1 MRVNRFSFEG
11 LRSQPRNIGV
21 TTFSQISDLKG
32 HFDGWMIF
40 ILFGVMLE
48 AGFYD
53 FLTPYVSER
62 TLWIFRLTP
71 FNLYPSALFFSP
83 FTVVLALLAG
93 LSYHRIG
100 ISSRGAL
107 WFMWMVVCMVATIVG
122 FLNDTPSLSAD
133 VRNYLVRPVVA
144 PAIFILAVQ
153 SNLSLVLDRFVSFS
167 TALSVVLLMR
177 RVALVLGSNAPS
189 VSFGGWLTYVLLLSM
204 AITLMRILSQEDNS
218 TKSKLKLAII
228 SSGVIQEFWKPTMFG
243 LFTLFVIAFL
253 ASMIQRS
260 RSTLALNGSSSLK
273 QLVGLLVL
281 IGLLAAPLLIGDLDY
296 YVGRFRYT
304 YLKEGFA
311 IQDLSGNR
319 LQIWAQ
325 AIDLWRNKP
334 ILGTGL
340 GELLQG
346 YILHAG
352 NGQYIFYDQIYVHNI
367 ALQIGRAH
375 V

>member
-1 MRVNRFSFEG
+1 
-11 LRSQPRNIGV
+11 
-21 TTFSQISDLKG
+21 
-32 HFDGWMIF
+32 
-40 ILFGVMLE
+40 
-48 AGFYD
+48 
-53 FLTPYVSER
+53 
-62 TLWIFRLTP
+62 
-71 FNLYPSALFFSP
+71 
-83 FTVVLALLAG
+83 
-93 LSYHRIG
+93 
-100 ISSRGAL
+100 
-107 WFMWMVVCMVATIVG
+107 MWMVVCIVATIVG
-122 FLNDTPSLSAD
+122 FLNDNPYLSAD

-153 SNLSLVLDRFVSFS
+153 SNLSRVLDRFVSFS
-167 TALSVVLLMR
+167 TALSVVLITR
-177 RVALVLGSNAPS
+177 RVALVLGSYASS
-189 VSFGGWLTYVLLLSM
+189 VSFGGWLTYVLLLPM

-243 LFTLFVIAFL
+243 FFMLFVIAL
-253 ASMIQRS
+253 LVSLSQRS
-260 RSTLALNGSSSLK
+260 RFPLVLNESSSLK
-273 QLVGLLVL
+273 QIAGLLML
-281 IGLLAAPLLIGDLDY
+281 IGVLAAPLLIGDLDY
-296 YVGRFRYT
+296 YIGRFRYT

-367 ALQIGRAH
+367 ALQLLYQCGALGFLVVVILVFRWYSLVQKTVQHVPFGLKGMYLGLVVTCTANLLILLIGEALRYPPASFIFWAVFGLEAAVASQLSRTCLEKRINRRKH
-375 V
+375 SDERLEV